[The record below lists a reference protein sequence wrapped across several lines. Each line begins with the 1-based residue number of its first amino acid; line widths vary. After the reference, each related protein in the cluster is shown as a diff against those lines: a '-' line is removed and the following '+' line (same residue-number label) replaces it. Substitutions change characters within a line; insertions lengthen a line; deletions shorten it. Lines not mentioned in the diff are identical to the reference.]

1 MAMTWRQIK
10 DAVAAY
16 AHRPTDLESLMP
28 MFLEM
33 AEQRIYTGASEGD
46 VPPLRL
52 SSMLTVVNPASATL
66 PADFLEMKRVS
77 VVMSPSY
84 KKPLDFKP
92 LENMGEQENASGS
105 PSFFSLR
112 ANSLVFS
119 PSFSQDV
126 EIIYYA
132 AFPALVAD
140 SDTNWLTNNA
150 PAVYIAAIL
159 AEVGY
164 YTRDDELAQ
173 RELARFA
180 SVMNSLQA
188 QDDGNKHSGAQLRI
202 MQDARRLI

>member
-1 MAMTWRQIK
+1 MTMTWRQIK
-10 DAVAAY
+10 DTVASY
-16 AHRPTDLESLMP
+16 AHRTDLETLFPS
-28 MFLEM
+28 FLEM

-77 VVMSPSY
+77 AVMSPSY

-112 ANSLVFS
+112 GGTLVYS
-119 PSFSQDV
+119 PSFSQSV
-126 EIIYYA
+126 EILYFA
-132 AFPALVAD
+132 SFPRLVND
-140 SDTNWLTNNA
+140 SDTNWLSTNA
-150 PAVYIAAIL
+150 PAVYISSLL

-164 YTRDDELAQ
+164 YTRDDQLTQ

>member
-10 DAVAAY
+10 NAVAAY
-16 AHRPTDLESLMP
+16 AHRSDLETLMP
-28 MFLEM
+28 TFLEL
-33 AEQRIYTGASEGD
+33 AEQRIYAGASEGD

-52 SSMLTVVNPASATL
+52 SSMMTVVNPASPTL

-77 VVMSPSY
+77 VVMSPTY

-92 LENMGEQENASGS
+92 LENMGEQELASGS

-112 ANSLVFS
+112 GNSLVFS
-119 PSFSQDV
+119 PSFSQNV
-126 EIIYYA
+126 EITYYA
-132 AFPALVAD
+132 KFPALVNDTD
-140 SDTNWLTNNA
+140 SNWLTNNA
-150 PAVYIAAIL
+150 SSVYISAML
-159 AEVGY
+159 VEVGY
-164 YTRDDELAQ
+164 YTVDPDMTA
-173 RELARFA
+173 RELSRFA

>member
-16 AHRPTDLESLMP
+16 AHRSDLETLMP
-28 MFLEM
+28 TFLEL
-33 AEQRIYTGASEGD
+33 AEQRIYAGASEGD

-52 SSMLTVVNPASATL
+52 SSMMTVVNPASPTL

-77 VVMSPSY
+77 VVMSPTY

-92 LENMGEQENASGS
+92 LENMGEQELASGS

-112 ANSLVFS
+112 GNSLVFS
-119 PSFSQDV
+119 PTFSQDV
-126 EIIYYA
+126 EITYYA
-132 AFPALVAD
+132 KFTALVND
-140 SDTNWLTNNA
+140 SDSNWLTNNA
-150 PAVYIAAIL
+150 SSVYIAAML
-159 AEVGY
+159 VEVGY
-164 YTRDDELAQ
+164 YTQDDNLTQ

>member
-10 DAVAAY
+10 NAVAAY
-16 AHRPTDLESLMP
+16 AHRSDLETLMP
-28 MFLEM
+28 TFLEL
-33 AEQRIYTGASEGD
+33 AEQRIYAGASEGD

-52 SSMLTVVNPASATL
+52 SSMMTVVNPASPTL

-77 VVMSPSY
+77 VVMSPTY

-92 LENMGEQENASGS
+92 LENMGEQELASGS

-112 ANSLVFS
+112 GNSLVFS
-119 PSFSQDV
+119 PTFSQDV
-126 EIIYYA
+126 EITYYA
-132 AFPALVAD
+132 KFTALVND
-140 SDTNWLTNNA
+140 SDSNWLTNNA
-150 PAVYIAAIL
+150 SSVYIAAML
-159 AEVGY
+159 VEVGY
-164 YTRDDELAQ
+164 YTQDDNLTQ

>member
-10 DAVAAY
+10 DAVAGY
-16 AHRPTDLESLMP
+16 AHRTDLETLMP
-28 MFLEM
+28 TFLAM

-77 VVMSPSY
+77 AVMSPTY
-84 KKPLDFKP
+84 KKPLDFKS
-92 LENMGEQENASGS
+92 LEKMGEQENMSGA
-105 PSFFSLR
+105 PAYFSLR
-112 ANSLVFS
+112 GSSLVYS

-132 AFPALVAD
+132 SFPGLSAD
-140 SDTNWLTNNA
+140 SDTNWLTSNA
-150 PAVYIAAIL
+150 PATYISAML
-159 AEVGY
+159 VEVGY
-164 YTRDDELAQ
+164 YTKDDELAQ

>member
-16 AHRPTDLESLMP
+16 SHRADLEALMP
-28 MFLEM
+28 TFLEL
-33 AEQRIYTGASEGD
+33 AEQRIYAGASEGD

-52 SSMLTVVNPASATL
+52 SPMMTVVNPASSTL

-77 VVMSPSY
+77 VVMSPTY

-92 LENMGEQENASGS
+92 LENMGEQELASGS

-112 ANSLVFS
+112 GNSLVFS
-119 PSFSQDV
+119 PTFSQDV
-126 EIIYYA
+126 EITYYA
-132 AFPALVAD
+132 KFTALVND
-140 SDTNWLTNNA
+140 SDSNWLTNYA
-150 PAVYIAAIL
+150 SSVYIAAML
-159 AEVGY
+159 VEVGY
-164 YTRDDELAQ
+164 YTQDDNLTQ

>member
-16 AHRPTDLESLMP
+16 AHRTDLEALMP
-28 MFLEM
+28 TFLEM

-52 SSMLTVVNPASATL
+52 SSMMTVLTPAPLTL

-77 VVMSPSY
+77 AVMSPTF
-84 KKPLDFKP
+84 KRALDFKP

-112 ANSLVFS
+112 GNTLVYS

-126 EIIYYA
+126 EITYYA
-132 AFPALVAD
+132 KFPALLDD

-150 PAVYIAAIL
+150 PAVYIASIL

-164 YTRDDELAQ
+164 YTSDDNLTQ

>member
-10 DAVAAY
+10 DAVAGY
-16 AHRPTDLESLMP
+16 AHRSDLESLMP
-28 MFLEM
+28 TFLEM
-33 AEQRIYTGASEGD
+33 ADQRIYSGASEGD
-46 VPPLRL
+46 VEPLRL
-52 SSMLTVVNPASATL
+52 SNMLTVVNPASTTL

-77 VVMSPSY
+77 VVISPST

-92 LENMGEQENASGS
+92 LENTGIQENMSGS

-112 ANSLVFS
+112 GNTIVYS

-132 AFPALVAD
+132 SFPKLVAD
-140 SDTNWLTNNA
+140 TDTNWLTNNA
-150 PAVYIAAIL
+150 PAVYISALL

-164 YTRDDELAQ
+164 YTRDDALTQ
-173 RELARFA
+173 RELARYA

-202 MQDARRLI
+202 MQDARRII